1 MAALT
6 GCNEARR
13 HPQIEWPEAEL
24 MRYTLLVLAVAG
36 VLVSALALIRHFSA
50 EEEIEA
56 RGSFWNSSAVIHS
69 QYADVEGIPVAVVGI
84 AGYGLLGALAFFRRR
99 ELTAVFSLLGL
110 GYALY
115 LTNIEAH
122 VLELWCVTCVVSLA
136 LITLLAFIAFG
147 ELLSQRDAPKH
158 G

>member
-1 MAALT
+1 V
-6 GCNEARR
+6 
-13 HPQIEWPEAEL
+13 
-24 MRYTLLVLAVAG
+24 RYTLLVLAVVG
-36 VLVSALALIRHFSA
+36 VFISSLALGIHLSSPDEA
-50 EEEIEA
+50 EV
-56 RGSFWNSSAVIHS
+56 RGSFWNSSAVNHS
-69 QYADVEGIPVAVVGI
+69 PYADIDGIPVAVIGI
-84 AGYGLLGALAFFRRR
+84 AGYALLGALAYFRRR

-122 VLELWCVTCVVSLA
+122 ILELWCVTCVVSLA